1 MIKNLPN
8 DKKQLSTITTTITLV
23 LPLLA
28 LILIIA
34 PTSTHTVFASSSSTN
49 PSKQCED
56 ASKKIN
62 NKAEATQS
70 SGVCNIDITRNS
82 PSIQLLGHKF
92 NEFTPQEV
100 RYGTVGNNNVL
111 MIFEFTILASE
122 INPVIKSFQDHG
134 ITVTATHNHWLFE
147 HPTLYYIHAQKTG
160 NLNTLLQ
167 DAKDALSKTSG

>member
-1 MIKNLPN
+1 
-8 DKKQLSTITTTITLV
+8 
-23 LPLLA
+23 
-28 LILIIA
+28 LIISSI
-34 PTSTHTVFASSSSTN
+34 STHTIFASSSYSSSSSSTK

-62 NKAEATQS
+62 KKAEATQS
-70 SGVCNIDITRNS
+70 SGVCNMDITRDS
-82 PSIQLLGHKF
+82 PSMQLLGHKF

-111 MIFEFTILASE
+111 MVFEFTVLASE
-122 INPVIKSFQDHG
+122 VNPVIKSFEDHG

-147 HPTLYYIHAQKTG
+147 HPTIYYIHAEKTG
-160 NLNTLLQ
+160 DLNTLLQ